1 VVRTSVEERMS
12 VFEGKE
18 GKGTQEEVAVPP
30 VNPSLLAVVDH
41 TVIRHH
47 RQPLARRKALPHHAT
62 RALKLQ
68 ARPRHSPSARPRRE
82 PKRSRSK
89 PEPHA
94 WSTCADRLERK
105 WWVVVSRPARA
116 V

>member
-1 VVRTSVEERMS
+1 MVRTSVEERMS

-68 ARPRHSPSARPRRE
+68 ARPRHSPSARPPRAQE
-82 PKRSRSK
+82 VAI
-89 PEPHA
+89 EA
-94 WSTCADRLERK
+94 GTARLEHLRRQIGAE
-105 WWVVVSRPARA
+105 VVGSDQ
-116 V
+116 

>member
-68 ARPRHSPSARPRRE
+68 ARPRHSPSARPPRAQE
-82 PKRSRSK
+82 VAI
-89 PEPHA
+89 EA
-94 WSTCADRLERK
+94 GTARLEHLRRQIGAE
-105 WWVVVSRPARA
+105 VVGSGQ
-116 V
+116 